1 MKKLYM
7 LETPLATEKAD
18 DFKKEVLIALD
29 CLTFTD
35 INEEEVIGEDVE
47 AAAEEKKERIA
58 QAKEAEEEA
67 ARLAAE
73 KEAEGAVEEGEDE

>member
-1 MKKLYM
+1 M
-7 LETPLATEKAD
+7 LETPLATEKGD

-47 AAAEEKKERIA
+47 AAAEEKKERIS
-58 QAKEAEEEA
+58 QAKEAEEED